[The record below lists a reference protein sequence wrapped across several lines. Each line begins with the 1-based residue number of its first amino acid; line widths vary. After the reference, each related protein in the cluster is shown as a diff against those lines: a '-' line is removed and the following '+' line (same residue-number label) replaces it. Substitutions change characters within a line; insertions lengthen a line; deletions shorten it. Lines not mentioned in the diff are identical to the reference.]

1 MDNSREEQILH
12 EYLSVYD
19 EQVKDICLKLRS
31 FVAKSQPEAN
41 QLIYDG
47 YNAVSIVFS
56 LSDKMQD
63 AFCHLAVYKNH
74 VNFGFNRGTEIK
86 NPELKLEGKGK
97 LIRHFKV
104 KDMENLPKQELSILL
119 EKAVGICLLKKP
131 NLKTECPKSKILIK
145 PTTGKKL
152 RLKISQ
158 K

>member
-1 MDNSREEQILH
+1 MVNSKEEQILN

-19 EQVKDICLKLRS
+19 EQVRDICLKLRS

-56 LSDKMQD
+56 LSDKMRD

-74 VNFGFNRGTEIK
+74 VNFGFNRGAEIK

-97 LIRHFKV
+97 LIRHYKV
-104 KDMENLPKQELSILL
+104 NDLKNLPKEELSILL
-119 EKAVGICLLKKP
+119 EKAVTISLLKKT
-131 NLKTECPKSKILIK
+131 NLKSEMPKSKIFIK
-145 PTTGKKL
+145 PTSGKKL
-152 RLKISQ
+152 RP
-158 K
+158 

>member
-1 MDNSREEQILH
+1 MMDNSREEQILH

-19 EQVKDICLKLRS
+19 EQVRDICLKLRN

-56 LSDKMQD
+56 LSDKMRD

-74 VNFGFNRGTEIK
+74 VNFGFNRGAEIK

-104 KDMENLPKQELSILL
+104 KDMENLPKQELSNLL
-119 EKAVGICLLKKP
+119 KKAVEISLFKKP
-131 NLKTECPKSKILIK
+131 NLKIDSQKSKILIK
-145 PTTGKKL
+145 PTSGKKL
-152 RLKISQ
+152 RP
-158 K
+158 